1 MSVGQDVAMTGLT
14 VRPASPDRWDD
25 VVKVIGTRGDPSRCW
40 CQFFHLRGRDW
51 SEATT
56 QSNRERLCAEIEQAD
71 VAPGVLGYAGDDPV
85 GWCQVAPKQDFDR
98 LLHSP
103 SSVAPRDEP
112 DPAALWAITCF
123 VVPPPHRRRGVAHDL
138 LEGAVSHAA
147 AHGAVAVEGY
157 PVAVTG
163 RDRVSSADL
172 YHGTLSQFLGAG
184 FREIRRPS
192 QNRVVV
198 RRDVG

>member
-1 MSVGQDVAMTGLT
+1 MGQDVAMTGLT
-14 VRPASPDRWDD
+14 VRPASTDRWDD
-25 VVKVIGTRGDPSRCW
+25 VVQVMGTRGDPSRCW
-40 CQFFHLRGRDW
+40 CQFFHLRSRDW
-51 SEATT
+51 SQATT
-56 QSNRERLCAEIEQAD
+56 QAKRERLAAEIEEAD

-103 SSVAPRDEP
+103 NSTTPRDEP

-123 VVPPPHRRRGVAHDL
+123 VVPPRHRRRGVAHEL

-147 AHGAVAVEGY
+147 AHGAAAVEGY
-157 PVAVTG
+157 PVDVTG